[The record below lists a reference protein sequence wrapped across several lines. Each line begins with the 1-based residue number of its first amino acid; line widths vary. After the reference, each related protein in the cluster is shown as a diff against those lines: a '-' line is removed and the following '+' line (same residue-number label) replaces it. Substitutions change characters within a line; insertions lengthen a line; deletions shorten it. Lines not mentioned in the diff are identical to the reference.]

1 MKASSFKWLHPSFA
15 ALCRVPMTAYPSV
28 LQISAPDFAHL
39 SKPTNEAER
48 RGPED
53 VMIVMHHVISSTP
66 TQSSEHDSPN
76 QRAISGVI

>member
-1 MKASSFKWLHPSFA
+1 
-15 ALCRVPMTAYPSV
+15 MTAYPSV

-53 VMIVMHHVISSTP
+53 VMIVMHHVIFSTP
-66 TQSSEHDSPN
+66 TQSSEHDCPN
-76 QRAISGVI
+76 RRAISGIIQ